1 MSAWKQSER
10 RMALQGKTVDNLPP
24 ADFLKRAYLPNK
36 QSEEIKC
43 AMLKDHFVVAGHLAV
58 NLDKGVAA
66 GLGEPLTWQQCLQ
79 SLCSQWRFRPYL
91 HLHHTGPL
99 RPLNDSIQ
107 QQNLHFRGRKQRQK
121 RGRGEAHSH

>member
-10 RMALQGKTVDNLPP
+10 RMALQGKTVDNL

-36 QSEEIKC
+36 QSEEINC